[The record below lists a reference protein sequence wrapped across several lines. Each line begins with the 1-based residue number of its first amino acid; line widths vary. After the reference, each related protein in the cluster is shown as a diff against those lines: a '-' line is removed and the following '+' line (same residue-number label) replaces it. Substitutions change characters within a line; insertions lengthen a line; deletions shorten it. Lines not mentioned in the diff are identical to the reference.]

1 MHSAHGGDF
10 YQDPAFLTGGYFPE
24 LDAHKLLL
32 TDVMEMYPQPEKSPT
47 SAMEST
53 RYGPPVGP
61 PTDIYM
67 APSGLAHYRNPP
79 CKPEP

>member
-32 TDVMEMYPQPEKSPT
+32 TDVMEMYPQVCANTNTNTNANTNK
-47 SAMEST
+47 
-53 RYGPPVGP
+53 
-61 PTDIYM
+61 
-67 APSGLAHYRNPP
+67 N
-79 CKPEP
+79 KN